1 MAKEDIFSKIN
12 LKDYNNILEN
22 ILEQKDFAEDVKNL
36 LLSMLYK
43 IENGY
48 QDYKTVKVN
57 VPSKKY
63 FLEKIVQI
71 IREKCKKIRLIKPL
85 SEESQI
91 LEEQNVNYIVRQEEG
106 EILAYPNERILL
118 EALITLSQEEI
129 IVKEEYELF
138 KIGIQEVLKKGSK
151 MNIVE
156 VIRDFN
162 GWSWD
167 ITTSQ
172 MEHKN
177 INVVYQ
183 NLLILLGDTFLQTWI
198 TGEEKQV
205 EEEIDLPNNEILR
218 SKYNDS
224 FGITKEDM
232 QEHKDID
239 YIQEIQEIICQ
250 KYGEQIAKDFLL
262 QLIKTVIAIGCNQNE
277 KQKEMVLQRQNQIK
291 QKLETMQDNKT
302 YLEEISIK
310 KRKMADKIKEMDT
323 ILNDEILV
331 KKEYKRRNAVLR
343 NEEKIVSISHLKIML
358 EKERQRY
365 LEKIKQYN
373 KQMQP
378 KEFVKTKKELEEKM
392 NFFQDIGI
400 EEGKKV
406 KEEKQINQL
415 QISFLNCFV
424 EKIKRAET
432 KSEIRRL
439 TI

>member
-22 ILEQKDFAEDVKNL
+22 ILEQKDFTEDVKNL

-57 VPSKKY
+57 VPSKKC
-63 FLEKIVQI
+63 FLENIVQI
-71 IREKCKKIRLIKPL
+71 IKEKCKGIRLIKPL

-91 LEEQNVNYIVRQEEG
+91 LEEQNVNYIVKQEEG

-118 EALITLSQEEI
+118 EALITLNQEEI
-129 IVKEEYELF
+129 IIKEEYEVF
-138 KIGIQEVLKKGSK
+138 KIGIQEVLKRGNK

-172 MEHKN
+172 MENKN

-183 NLLILLGDTFLQTWI
+183 NLLMLLGDDFLQTWI
-198 TGEEKQV
+198 TGKEKQV

-239 YIQEIQEIICQ
+239 YIQKIQEIMFER
-250 KYGEQIAKDFLL
+250 YEEQIAKEFLL
-262 QLIKTVIAIGCNQNE
+262 QLIKTVIAIGYNQNE
-277 KQKEMVLQRQNQIK
+277 KQKEIVLQRQNQIK

-302 YLEEISIK
+302 YLEEISSK
-310 KRKMADKIKEMDT
+310 KREMVDKIKEIDT
-323 ILNDEILV
+323 ILNDETLV
-331 KKEYKRRNAVLR
+331 KKEYEKRNAVLK
-343 NEEKIVSISHLKIML
+343 NEKKIVSISHLKIML
-358 EKERQRY
+358 EKERQKY
-365 LEKIKQYN
+365 LEKIKEYN
-373 KQMQP
+373 KQIEP
-378 KEFVKTKKELEEKM
+378 KEFVKTKKNLEEKM
-392 NFFQDIGI
+392 NFFQEIGV

-415 QISFLNCFV
+415 QINFLNCFI
-424 EKIKRAET
+424 EKIKKAET